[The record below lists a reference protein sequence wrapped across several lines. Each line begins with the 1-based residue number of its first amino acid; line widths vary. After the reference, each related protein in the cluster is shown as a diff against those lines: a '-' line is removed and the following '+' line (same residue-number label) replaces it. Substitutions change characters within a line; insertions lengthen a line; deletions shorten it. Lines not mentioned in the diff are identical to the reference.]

1 MRPKTLLAMCLTLCL
16 AAPPL
21 AAQSDPFAPVLY
33 VNDSAITQYEL
44 DQRILFMR
52 AVNTPGDVEALARQA
67 LIENRLQ
74 VEEALRREADVTD
87 EALAAGIAEFAGR
100 ANLTTEQFTAA
111 LAERGVDPQTL
122 RDFVRAGLLW
132 REIVRARFAPRVNIT
147 ENDIDNALSPTAL
160 RGGVR
165 LLLSELIIPAPPEQ
179 AQDAMAL
186 AEELSA
192 SISGEAAFAEAAAQF
207 SASPSA
213 PQGGRIDWLV
223 ADNLPA
229 PIAALLLGLAPGQVS
244 APIQLPNA
252 VAIFLLRSVS
262 ETGERPSVPVTV
274 EYAQVLFPDTPEGLA
289 SALQMQADAD
299 ACDDLYGLA
308 RDLPPDQLIFE
319 SSPPGSIPVD
329 IGLQLAKLDPRES
342 TVNLRRGGARVL
354 LMLCSRTIQPPAP
367 PPVEGQ
373 EAAAPPTPEQVREQV
388 RVRLFNQRVTKQAE
402 AWLAEL
408 VADAIIREP

>member
-21 AAQSDPFAPVLY
+21 LAQDDPFAPIVY
-33 VNDSAITQYEL
+33 VNDSAITRFEL

-52 AVNTPGDVEALARQA
+52 AVNTPGDVEALARKA

-74 VEEALRREADVTD
+74 VQEALRQEAEITD
-87 EALAAGIAEFAGR
+87 EALQAGIAEFAGR
-100 ANLTTEQFTAA
+100 ANLTSEQFTAA

-132 REIVRARFAPRVNIT
+132 REVVRARFAPRVMIT
-147 ENDIDNALSPTAL
+147 ENDIDNALAPTAL

-165 LLLSELIIPAPPEQ
+165 LLSELIIPAPPEQ

-207 SASPSA
+207 SAAPSA

-223 ADNLPA
+223 ADNLPP
-229 PIAALLLGLAPGQVS
+229 PIAALLLGLAPGQVT

-262 ETGERPSVPVTV
+262 ETGERPSLPVTV

-289 SALQMQADAD
+289 SALRMQADAD

-319 SSPPGSIPVD
+319 SSPPGAIPGD

-354 LMLCSRTIQPPAP
+354 LMLCSRTVVPRTPPPA
-367 PPVEGQ
+367 EGQ
-373 EAAAPPTPEQVREQV
+373 EAAEPPTPEQVREQV
-388 RVRLFNQRVTKQAE
+388 RARLFNERVSKQAD